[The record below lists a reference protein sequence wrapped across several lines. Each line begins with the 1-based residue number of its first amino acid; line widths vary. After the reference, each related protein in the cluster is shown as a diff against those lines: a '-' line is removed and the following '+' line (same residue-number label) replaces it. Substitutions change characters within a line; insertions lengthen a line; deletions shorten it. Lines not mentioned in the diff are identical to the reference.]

1 MGFQK
6 PLSLPTKPNEL
17 RPNFLNSF
25 GKLGEV
31 KVRAGWHAR
40 EDQLGEE
47 HVDIFGRFEG
57 FKPRD
62 FVIELTL
69 SPPKT
74 LLGSPY
80 RHYEVREAGEIL
92 FYFLFLFF
100 KIFHF

>member
-57 FKPRD
+57 FKLRD
-62 FVIELTL
+62 FVIYLTHFL
-69 SPPKT
+69 HQKFFLAAHVDT
-74 LLGSPY
+74 MRLERGG
-80 RHYEVREAGEIL
+80 GEKL
-92 FYFLFLFF
+92 TRN
-100 KIFHF
+100 